1 MESQKI
7 LIINTT
13 FDRGG
18 AAQVARDLFLKFQGI
33 EGSSLFFAY
42 GRGGVKK
49 EKNTFYF
56 GSKIE
61 FIIHVFLVRFLGL
74 EGFGSYFS
82 TIKLIKYIK
91 RKKFDLIHL
100 HNLHG
105 YYLNFFKLLEYL
117 NKQNI
122 KIIWTLHDE
131 WVFTWLPAHSMGC
144 QHCKTLKGACANKYN
159 YPRNYLPI
167 FSKLMLDKK
176 RKILL
181 YKNINFIC
189 PAQWLYDEAVKNF
202 GLKNVKLISNG
213 IDTNL
218 FRPHQNKINLRKK
231 YRLPLNKNLILFV
244 VNNFRDKNKGGD
256 FFLKLAE
263 ILKNESIIFGVV
275 GQSNILNQPN
285 IIKFGYISNQT
296 SLAEIYS
303 LSDLYC
309 FLSSVEVTVP
319 LTVLGAMSCG
329 LPIFGFNNTVL
340 NNLFYDNGQLV
351 DYGDINALALAITTC
366 LQNGQLL
373 LDYGKNSR
381 KTVLEKFDQEKNFVL
396 YKNFYTSK

>member
-1 MESQKI
+1 MESKKI

-42 GRGGVKK
+42 GKGGVKQ

-61 FIIHVFLVRFLGL
+61 FIIHLFLVRFLGL
-74 EGFGSYFS
+74 EGCGSYFS
-82 TIKLIKYIK
+82 TNKLIKYIK
-91 RKKFDLIHL
+91 REKFDLIHL

-131 WVFTWLPAHSMGC
+131 WLFTWLPAHSMGC
-144 QHCKTLKGACANKYN
+144 QHCKTLKGKCVNKYK
-159 YPRNYLPI
+159 YPRNYLPL
-167 FSKLMLDKK
+167 FSRLMLKKK
-176 RKILL
+176 REILE

-189 PAQWLYDEAVKNF
+189 PAQWLYEEAINEF
-202 GLKNVKLISNG
+202 GLQKVSLISNG
-213 IDTNL
+213 VDVNV
-218 FRPHQNKINLRKK
+218 FQPHQNKIALRKK
-231 YRLPLNKNLILFV
+231 YNLPLDKKLVLFV
-244 VNNFRDKNKGGD
+244 VNNFRDKNKGGKY
-256 FFLKLAE
+256 FIELAE
-263 ILKNESIIFGVV
+263 ILKNESIVFGVA
-275 GQSNILNQPN
+275 GQSNISNQRN
-285 IIKFGYISNQT
+285 IIKFGYISNQA

-303 LSDLYC
+303 LSDVYC

-329 LPIFGFNNTVL
+329 LPMFGFNNMVL
-340 NNLFYDNGQLV
+340 NNLVYDNGQLV
-351 DYGDINALALAITTC
+351 DYGDIDALALAITTC
-366 LQNGQLL
+366 LKNEQLL
-373 LDYGKNSR
+373 LDYGQNSR

>member
-1 MESQKI
+1 MESKKI

-42 GRGGVKK
+42 GKGGVKQ

-61 FIIHVFLVRFLGL
+61 FIIHLFLVRFLGL
-74 EGFGSYFS
+74 EGCGSYFS
-82 TIKLIKYIK
+82 TNKLIKYIK
-91 RKKFDLIHL
+91 REKFDLIHL

-131 WVFTWLPAHSMGC
+131 WLFTWLPAHSMGC
-144 QHCKTLKGACANKYN
+144 QHCKTLKGKCVNKYK
-159 YPRNYLPI
+159 YPRNYLPL
-167 FSKLMLDKK
+167 FSRLMLKKK
-176 RKILL
+176 REILE

-189 PAQWLYDEAVKNF
+189 PAQWLYEETINEL
-202 GLKNVKLISNG
+202 GLQKVSLISNG
-213 IDTNL
+213 VDVNV
-218 FRPHQNKINLRKK
+218 FQPHQNKIALRKK
-231 YRLPLNKNLILFV
+231 YNLPLDKKLVLFV
-244 VNNFRDKNKGGD
+244 VNNFRDKNKGGKY
-256 FFLKLAE
+256 FIELAE
-263 ILKNESIIFGVV
+263 ILKNEPLCFCVIGSSEF
-275 GQSNILNQPN
+275 PN
-285 IIKFGYISNQT
+285 IESVFKFGYIHEKEQ
-296 SLAEIYS
+296 LAEIYS
-303 LSDLYC
+303 SADLYC
-309 FLSSVEVTVP
+309 FLSAVETAPLSVLE
-319 LTVLGAMSCG
+319 AMSCA
-329 LPIFGFNNTVL
+329 LPVVGFNIKALKGLIDEN
-340 NNLFYDNGQLV
+340 NGQLI
-351 DYGDINALALAITTC
+351 DYSDINALALAITTC
-366 LQNGQLL
+366 LKNEQLL
-373 LDYGKNSR
+373 LDYGQNSR